1 MLAGVLVRITQ
12 ITEVSCHGL
21 LECIHNTVLL
31 SCHLV
36 AHVNLGE
43 AEGAEMR
50 VGALHRRLDGLSE
63 QLLHKLADKRPHL
76 LHRLRKGKEKNHVGE
91 RIRQIQDIQIPQ
103 PKILQPT
110 AWTVTEHW
118 CMQLLDKPHVLQQT
132 WWKTIT
138 WHLSANAC
146 VFVAL
151 YQFSSNDKQC
161 RDRCTLN
168 CHCVCHTLDCLYLL
182 LQLRSCY
189 QDSCVSV
196 TTCAAICTIWAQSE
210 IPLMGNKTYCFT
222 LHHITSHCI
231 ILYPHSHYR

>member
-21 LECIHNTVLL
+21 LECIHNTVFL

-50 VGALHRRLDGLSE
+50 VGALHCRLDGLSE

-110 AWTVTEHW
+110 A
-118 CMQLLDKPHVLQQT
+118 
-132 WWKTIT
+132 
-138 WHLSANAC
+138 
-146 VFVAL
+146 
-151 YQFSSNDKQC
+151 
-161 RDRCTLN
+161 
-168 CHCVCHTLDCLYLL
+168 
-182 LQLRSCY
+182 
-189 QDSCVSV
+189 
-196 TTCAAICTIWAQSE
+196 
-210 IPLMGNKTYCFT
+210 
-222 LHHITSHCI
+222 
-231 ILYPHSHYR
+231 

>member
-21 LECIHNTVLL
+21 LECIHNTVFL

-91 RIRQIQDIQIPQ
+91 RIRYKTSKSHSPKSFSPQ
-103 PKILQPT
+103 PEQSLSTDACSCWTSLMFYSRPGEKQLPGISLQT
-110 AWTVTEHW
+110 LV
-118 CMQLLDKPHVLQQT
+118 CLLHYTNLVQMTNNAEIGVL
-132 WWKTIT
+132 
-138 WHLSANAC
+138 
-146 VFVAL
+146 
-151 YQFSSNDKQC
+151 
-161 RDRCTLN
+161 
-168 CHCVCHTLDCLYLL
+168 
-182 LQLRSCY
+182 
-189 QDSCVSV
+189 
-196 TTCAAICTIWAQSE
+196 
-210 IPLMGNKTYCFT
+210 
-222 LHHITSHCI
+222 
-231 ILYPHSHYR
+231 